1 MSTQRTKTLPADNIT
16 PSKIGEV
23 YIRDIVTGATN
34 HLSSAYADVL
44 KKYTTNIQNELLS
57 SVVEFNAHVD
67 IVYFRTTN
75 YFVVDKVGYGDGIE
89 SRSATNNSLWVPSSA
104 VAEVTQPFFFENRD
118 YALMCVVSALSS
130 DLNSCILQPTFYKIN
145 YDSAVIKTQE
155 LSSTSVGGSE
165 FLNPLPVK
173 IANIVNPLI
182 VYNSRNDLHTLIATL
197 YDVNNFVYLFQMFF
211 QQAGDIIVS
220 KGTRLINLLDGGYAR
235 TINWLEDA
243 SLEDFVFNNITTNT
257 HVVEDGALVIYG

>member
-1 MSTQRTKTLPADNIT
+1 
-16 PSKIGEV
+16 
-23 YIRDIVTGATN
+23 
-34 HLSSAYADVL
+34 VL

-67 IVYFRTTN
+67 LVYFRTTN
-75 YFVVDKVGYGDGIE
+75 YFVVDKVAYGTGIE

-104 VAEVTQPFFFENRD
+104 VAEVAQPFFFENKD
-118 YALMCVVSALSS
+118 YALTCVLSSLSS
-130 DLNSCILQPTFYKIN
+130 DLNSCTLQPTFYKII

-155 LSSTSVGGSE
+155 LSSTSSE

-182 VYNSRNDLHTLIATL
+182 VYNSRNDLHTLVATL

-211 QQAGDIIVS
+211 QQAGDTIVS

-235 TINWLEDA
+235 TINWLENT
-243 SLEDFVFNNITTNT
+243 SLNDFVFNNITTNT
-257 HVVEDGALVIYG
+257 HLVENGALVIYG